1 VTTSTPRDRAL
12 AAFYGLAIGDALG
25 MPTQELPR
33 SRARE
38 ILALSR
44 FEDAPH
50 DQRISAHLR
59 AGTVTDDT
67 EQALVV
73 ARLLVEGQGRVDAH
87 VLAQRLLDW
96 ESDVTARG
104 SLDLLGPS
112 TRRALAAVADGVD
125 PLTTGSS
132 GATDGAAM
140 RITPVGIATPPEPV
154 MGLVDAVVALDLPT
168 HDTGIAHAGAAAVAA
183 MVSHGVAGSPVSGS
197 LPRAVEAARLAQ
209 DRGHWVA
216 GPSVSARIVWAV
228 DLVRTTSES
237 RGAEAALDAVD
248 RLVGTSLLTQEA
260 VPAAFAVTALHAH
273 DPWAAVRAAAAL
285 GGDSD
290 TIAAM
295 VGAMVGAANG
305 MSGWPDHALAT
316 VRRVN
321 SLALEPLVESLLV
334 LRSVGA
340 SRSGAQA

>member
-1 VTTSTPRDRAL
+1 MTASTRNDRAL

-38 ILALSR
+38 ILAAAT
-44 FEDAPH
+44 FEDAPP
-50 DQRISAHLR
+50 DQRVSAHLP

-73 ARLLVEGQGRVDAH
+73 AQLLVEGRGRVDAH
-87 VLAQRLLDW
+87 QLARRLLDW
-96 ESDVTARG
+96 EADVRDRG

-112 TRRALAAVADGVD
+112 TRRALAAIADGVD
-125 PLTTGSS
+125 PRTTGSS

-140 RITPVGIATPPEPV
+140 RITPVGVATPPEPV
-154 MGLVDAVVALDLPT
+154 SGLVDAVVAADLPT
-168 HDTGIAHAGAAAVAA
+168 HDTGLAHAGAAAVAA
-183 MVSHGVAGSPVSGS
+183 MVSCGVEGHPVGESF
-197 LPRAVEAARLAQ
+197 PRAVEAARLAQ
-209 DRGHWVA
+209 TRGHWVA

-228 DLVRTTSES
+228 DLARSTSASHGTES
-237 RGAEAALDAVD
+237 ALDAVD

-260 VPAAFAVTALHAH
+260 VPAAFAVTALHA
-273 DPWAAVRAAAAL
+273 DNPWAAVTAAAAL

-295 VGAMVGAANG
+295 VGSMVGAAHG
-305 MSGWPDHALAT
+305 MAGWPDDAVT
-316 VRRVN
+316 TIRTVN
-321 SLALEPLVESLLV
+321 SLELEPLVEGLLA
-334 LRSVGA
+334 LRSGDVGG
-340 SRSGAQA
+340 SGAHP